1 MTDLWKCLEDN
12 HMVDRGNGTIARF
25 GACRIEWRAEHGDIK
40 AFDEEL
46 HEWAEEYH
54 KRNTTI

>member
-1 MTDLWKCLEDN
+1 MTDLWECLEDN

-46 HEWAEEYH
+46 YEWAEKCH
-54 KRNTTI
+54 KTE